1 MSEQRRRETDLRPAL
16 IETEE
21 TSERTG
27 RDRTSTDIDG
37 QRLPTNLGLDALDY
51 TVTQKWAVSGCES

>member
-1 MSEQRRRETDLRPAL
+1 MSKQRRRKTDLRPAL

-27 RDRTSTDIDG
+27 RDKTSTDIDG
-37 QRLPTNLGLDALDY
+37 QRLPTNLGLDALDH
-51 TVTQKWAVSGCES
+51 TVAQRRAISSCEF

>member
-1 MSEQRRRETDLRPAL
+1 MSKQRRRETDLRPAL

-27 RDRTSTDIDG
+27 RDKTSTDIDG

-51 TVTQKWAVSGCES
+51 MVAQ